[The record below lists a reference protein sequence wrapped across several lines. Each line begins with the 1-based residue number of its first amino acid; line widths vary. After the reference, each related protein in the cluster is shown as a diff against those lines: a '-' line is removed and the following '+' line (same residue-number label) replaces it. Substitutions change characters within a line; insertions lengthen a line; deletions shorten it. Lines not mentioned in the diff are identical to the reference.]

1 MKRIIFLIAIML
13 LLIGCTEVHEEE
25 QVTTPTEDY
34 ELQKYEITDSKDNVK
49 LYSIILTEYGP
60 EPDYIEANLG
70 DTIKLEV
77 INDIN
82 ADVYYNTE
90 TIVEEY
96 VIPSPDPPMPDTT
109 GYNEVEVT
117 TVTTSGIDV
126 RFIIYEYKVDK
137 LLEKLG
143 VIDITLVLDKVGTFT
158 FGDDTENIPKG
169 TLVVN

>member
-13 LLIGCTEVHEEE
+13 LLIGCTEVHEED

-77 INDIN
+77 IND
-82 ADVYYNTE
+82 DW
-90 TIVEEY
+90 
-96 VIPSPDPPMPDTT
+96 SDP
-109 GYNEVEVT
+109 
-117 TVTTSGIDV
+117 
-126 RFIIYEYKVDK
+126 FK
-137 LLEKLG
+137 
-143 VIDITLVLDKVGTFT
+143 
-158 FGDDTENIPKG
+158 
-169 TLVVN
+169 